1 MYNNGNNN
9 NNNNNYEEYK
19 ITNTFRLFSSFVC
32 KADNSIMREQNR
44 REKEQ
49 NIHKL
54 ELISRYKQNNNS
66 NNKNTNHNNISRSFR
81 IFLVKKCKKKLS
93 VCVYVD

>member
-1 MYNNGNNN
+1 MYNNGN

-32 KADNSIMREQNR
+32 KADNSIMREQNK
-44 REKEQ
+44 REEEQ
-49 NIHKL
+49 NLHKQ
-54 ELISRYKQNNNS
+54 ELISRYKQNN